1 MTSHSNVRDDC
12 CFKNH
17 YLYNIYNNRS
27 SPVLLKPI
35 RQVKKRKV
43 ELDPIDIEIL
53 SQLKKSSDDEE
64 YTFGRSVALTLKRLE
79 VKQKAQAK
87 IRIQQLLY
95 DIEFPYL

>member
-1 MTSHSNVRDDC
+1 M
-12 CFKNH
+12 
-17 YLYNIYNNRS
+17 YNIYNNRS

-53 SQLKKSSDDEE
+53 SQLKKSSDESTSHDDEE

-95 DIEFPYL
+95 DIEFP